1 MAATAPVFE
10 ELNEYYASGVED
22 PYPLLAQRRREMPVM
37 EGDIAVELG
46 APSPGAMHDGPV
58 YTLLRYDDVRAAFL
72 DAETYSSEIWTELQ
86 GPLVGRTML
95 AMDGDE
101 HRMWRGLLTPVF
113 NPRWLAGWETR
124 TLLPLAHQLIDEF
137 ASGRR
142 AELTDF
148 AFRFPVRAIYEVIG
162 FDDQQDSY
170 DDFARL
176 AYEMLFQMAV
186 KPDQPEVTQR
196 NIMRAIAAA
205 QTGLERIMPA
215 VARKR
220 AAGARDN
227 DLICHMINAEFEGRT
242 LTDEE
247 IASTLRS
254 LLMPATESTTRL
266 ALNTLTTLL
275 RRPELLDEV
284 RRDRSLLT
292 LAIIEAERYEP
303 VVLELPRVTT
313 RDVEVRGVTIPKGAA
328 VMLCVSSANR
338 DEEAFPEPDEFRLD
352 RTNTSSLTFG
362 FGSHM
367 CVGRTTSRSEIAAMI
382 GALFDRLPGLRLDPD
397 IAPPVIRGVT
407 MRGPDGLHVVWD

>member
-1 MAATAPVFE
+1 
-10 ELNEYYASGVED
+10 
-22 PYPLLAQRRREMPVM
+22 
-37 EGDIAVELG
+37 
-46 APSPGAMHDGPV
+46 
-58 YTLLRYDDVRAAFL
+58 
-72 DAETYSSEIWTELQ
+72 
-86 GPLVGRTML
+86 
-95 AMDGDE
+95 
-101 HRMWRGLLTPVF
+101 
-113 NPRWLAGWETR
+113 
-124 TLLPLAHQLIDEF
+124 
-137 ASGRR
+137 
-142 AELTDF
+142 
-148 AFRFPVRAIYEVIG
+148 
-162 FDDQQDSY
+162 
-170 DDFARL
+170 
-176 AYEMLFQMAV
+176 
-186 KPDQPEVTQR
+186 
-196 NIMRAIAAA
+196 
-205 QTGLERIMPA
+205 
-215 VARKR
+215 
-220 AAGARDN
+220 
-227 DLICHMINAEFEGRT
+227 
-242 LTDEE
+242 
-247 IASTLRS
+247 
-254 LLMPATESTTRL
+254 MPATESTTRL